1 MNKKIATSIRA
12 GIFCAGICSAMSFFI
27 NYTLVP
33 MPVSELS
40 NALHHAITGFMGG
53 FMGGF
58 IGLLLY
64 FRISGSNK

>member
-1 MNKKIATSIRA
+1 MNKKIATSIKV
-12 GIFCAGICSAMSFFI
+12 GIFSACIGSTMSFFI
-27 NYTLVP
+27 NYALVP

-40 NALHHAITGFMGG
+40 NAIHNGISGFMSG

>member
-1 MNKKIATSIRA
+1 MNKKVATSIKVGIFSA
-12 GIFCAGICSAMSFFI
+12 GIGSAMSFFI
-27 NYTLVP
+27 NYALVP

-40 NALHHAITGFMGG
+40 NAIHNGISGFMGG

>member
-27 NYTLVP
+27 NYALVP